1 MPQYKSFRKKNR
13 YKTLKYSHKN
23 KRKNS
28 HKNKYRGGMPIRMVF
43 NDSRAPSQL
52 RPGVPLPLSN
62 TPDDAGPQTR
72 RHAEVTAMYAF
83 LDQLEREHAQQNAPA
98 IADIRERRLQQ
109 ANAEA
114 LERTEAE
121 ALERAEAEALERAET
136 EALERAEE
144 ALERRESRFM
154 QPLKATK
161 STTPHSANA
170 RKIIN
175 RPRDYT

>member
-1 MPQYKSFRKKNR
+1 MPQYKSFRKKNH

-28 HKNKYRGGMPIRMVF
+28 HKNKYRGGMPIRMRF

-52 RPGVPLPLSN
+52 RPGVPLPPSN

-72 RHAEVTAMYAF
+72 RHAEVTAMYEF
-83 LDQLEREHAQQNAPA
+83 LDQLEREHAQQNAPE
-98 IADIRERRLQQ
+98 IAVIRERRLQQ

-114 LERTEAE
+114 LERANAE
-121 ALERAEAEALERAET
+121 ALDRAEAEALQ
-136 EALERAEE
+136 RAEE

-154 QPLKATK
+154 QPFKATN
-161 STTPHSANA
+161 STTPHSANT
-170 RKIIN
+170 RKTMN